1 VEVYITSREITQV
14 IKIKKAENN
23 SIGFVPTMGAL
34 HKGHLTLMEEAL
46 RNNDYVVVSVFV
58 NPTQFNNPEDLNKYP
73 RNLDRDISLLKTLSN
88 SNIILFAPTVKAIYN
103 DKIETESFD
112 FDGLEHEMEGKFRVG
127 HFDGVG
133 TVVKRL
139 LQLIEPN
146 KAYFGEKDFQQLQI
160 IRALNSQLDLQIE
173 IIGCP
178 IIREDD
184 GLAMSSRNSLLSP
197 AQRKSVPIIFKTLQ
211 EIIAHQKEWNIS
223 KMETYFRRSIEK
235 ESQLK
240 VEYFFVAKTSNLIPV
255 KQIEKEKFH
264 RIFVAVFAGKTRLID
279 TVELGIL

>member
-1 VEVYITSREITQV
+1 MEVYITSREITQI

-160 IRALNSQLDLQIE
+160 IRKLVKKRQLATQ
-173 IIGCP
+173 IIGCQ
-178 IIREDD
+178 IYRESS
-184 GLAMSSRNSLLSP
+184 GLAMSSRNERLSDLQKNE
-197 AQRKSVPIIFKTLQ
+197 AALIYKTLKT
-211 EIIAHQKEWNIS
+211 AKL
-223 KMETYFRRSIEK
+223 KFGT
-235 ESQLK
+235 ESVTTIFDWVAKVFLNNTILK
-240 VEYFFVAKTSNLIPV
+240 LEYFVISDEDTLKPIKIKSNNI
-255 KQIEKEKFH
+255 KYRAFI
-264 RIFVAVFAGKTRLID
+264 AVYADEIRLID
-279 TVELGIL
+279 NIALN

>member
-1 VEVYITSREITQV
+1 MEVYITSREITQV

-58 NPTQFNNPEDLNKYP
+58 NPTQFNNSEDLNKYP

-160 IRALNSQLDLQIE
+160 IRKLVKKRQLATQ
-173 IIGCP
+173 IIGCQ
-178 IIREDD
+178 IYRESS
-184 GLAMSSRNSLLSP
+184 GLAMSSRNERLSDLQKNE
-197 AQRKSVPIIFKTLQ
+197 AALIYKTLKT
-211 EIIAHQKEWNIS
+211 AKL
-223 KMETYFRRSIEK
+223 KFGT
-235 ESQLK
+235 ESVTTILDWVAKVFLNNTILK
-240 VEYFFVAKTSNLIPV
+240 LEYFVISDEDTLKPIKIKSNNKKYRAFI
-255 KQIEKEKFH
+255 
-264 RIFVAVFAGKTRLID
+264 AVYADEIRLID
-279 TVELGIL
+279 NIALN

>member
-1 VEVYITSREITQV
+1 MEVYITSREITQV

-160 IRALNSQLDLQIE
+160 IRKLVKKRQLATQ
-173 IIGCP
+173 IIGCQ
-178 IIREDD
+178 IYRESS
-184 GLAMSSRNSLLSP
+184 GLAMSSRNERLSDLQKNE
-197 AQRKSVPIIFKTLQ
+197 AALIYKTLKTAKLKFGT
-211 EIIAHQKEWNIS
+211 ESVTTILDWVS
-223 KMETYFRRSIEK
+223 KVFLNNTI
-235 ESQLK
+235 LK
-240 VEYFFVAKTSNLIPV
+240 LEYFVISDEDTLNPIKIKSNNI
-255 KQIEKEKFH
+255 KYRAFI
-264 RIFVAVFAGKTRLID
+264 AVYADEIRLID
-279 TVELGIL
+279 NIALN